1 MNKFLIRGIH
11 ARHLVDCR
19 TRGLL
24 EVDVITEGGTVG
36 RASAPTGTSVGEGEA
51 FVMRDGAGSRFCG
64 TSVYRAVE
72 IVNDVIGPKM
82 IGRDVR
88 KQEEL
93 DQFLLELDGTSRKE
107 KLGGNAIY
115 SVSAACLDAAA
126 KGNGVSVHNALSEGK
141 IRQLPVPII
150 NMFNGGKY
158 GDVTMEFQEFGIVPA
173 GAEDMQEAVDIGVTV
188 FDRIRR
194 IIPEKNQGR
203 PAAIANYFGHAPV
216 SDDPGVLFEI
226 IAEAAEACGCQ
237 DKICYYTDCAASE
250 FYDKERGTY
259 QFMGRETERQALLE
273 FIKEL
278 TGKLPFIGVEDIL
291 EEHDFDGFAAAA
303 AMMPDVR
310 VIGDDLICTNISNL
324 RLAMEK
330 NAVRGM
336 VLKPN
341 QVGTI
346 TEALEARKYA
356 EENGLWVIPS
366 VRAGGTVDDIVKE
379 IAVGIQAPLVKCGAP
394 RSGERISFLNTLLR
408 AADEYPGAR
417 LAPIWRKS

>member
-1 MNKFLIRGIH
+1 
-11 ARHLVDCR
+11 
-19 TRGLL
+19 
-24 EVDVITEGGTVG
+24 
-36 RASAPTGTSVGEGEA
+36 
-51 FVMRDGAGSRFCG
+51 
-64 TSVYRAVE
+64 
-72 IVNDVIGPKM
+72 
-82 IGRDVR
+82 
-88 KQEEL
+88 
-93 DQFLLELDGTSRKE
+93 
-107 KLGGNAIY
+107 
-115 SVSAACLDAAA
+115 
-126 KGNGVSVHNALSEGK
+126 
-141 IRQLPVPII
+141 
-150 NMFNGGKY
+150 
-158 GDVTMEFQEFGIVPA
+158 
-173 GAEDMQEAVDIGVTV
+173 
-188 FDRIRR
+188 
-194 IIPEKNQGR
+194 
-203 PAAIANYFGHAPV
+203 
-216 SDDPGVLFEI
+216 
-226 IAEAAEACGCQ
+226 
-237 DKICYYTDCAASE
+237 
-250 FYDKERGTY
+250 
-259 QFMGRETERQALLE
+259 MGRETERQALLE

-408 AADEYPGAR
+408 AADEYPEAR